1 MTCEGDVS
9 RCVGVDSFALD
20 FFPVFVSDNCVLRA
34 FCLCLAMS
42 RCRIAC
48 ILLALI
54 LSISG
59 V

>member
-9 RCVGVDSFALD
+9 GCVGVEYFALD
-20 FFPVFVSDNCVLRA
+20 FLPVLVLENCVLCA

-42 RCRIAC
+42 RCRVAC

-54 LSISG
+54 FF
-59 V
+59 